1 MRFEAGDVTIVVAG
15 QEVAGVYRTYAEVE
29 SGEVLALVGSE
40 GYLEIAVREGSAARR
55 LGLRPGDAVTLH
67 IQRTEDK

>member
-1 MRFEAGDVTIVVAG
+1 MAG
-15 QEVAGVYRTYAEVE
+15 QEIASVHRTYAEIE

-40 GYLEIAVREGSAARR
+40 GYLEIAVRESSAARR
-55 LGLRPGDAVTLH
+55 LGLNPGDTVTLH